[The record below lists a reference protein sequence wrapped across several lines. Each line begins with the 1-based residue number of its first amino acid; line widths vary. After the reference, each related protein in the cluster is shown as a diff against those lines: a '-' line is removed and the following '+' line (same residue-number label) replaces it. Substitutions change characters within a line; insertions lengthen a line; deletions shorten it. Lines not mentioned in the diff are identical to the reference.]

1 MAKLIRATF
10 SHPDEDERIELL
22 GDLAEQY
29 LKEIGRHRAS
39 DCQHPEKELREKTVS
54 GGGIQ
59 CKHQCLVCGAPVG
72 SALKKQ
78 SGLPPWD
85 EAALSQYQDDRVA
98 KRDSILRKYI
108 RLHAEN
114 DARLTEKSRDW
125 QAEYQAYRRTPEW
138 QAKRARVLRRAN
150 GICEG
155 CLDARATVVHHL
167 TYANM
172 GDELFFQLVALCQA
186 CHEKAHPEHHEPMFY
201 DNDYVPCIQCR
212 WGDEGISC
220 GKFEI
225 PAYEALE
232 AGGVCGPDS
241 SAFEGLK

>member
-1 MAKLIRATF
+1 MAKLTRAIIN
-10 SHPDEDERIELL
+10 HPDEDELIELL

-29 LKEIGRHRAS
+29 LREIERHRAS
-39 DCQHPEKELREKTVS
+39 DCQHPKKELREMIVS
-54 GGGIQ
+54 NGGIQ

-85 EAALSQYQDDRVA
+85 GEALSLYQDGRAA

-108 RLHAEN
+108 RLNAEN
-114 DARLTEKSRDW
+114 DAHLTEKSRDW

-138 QAKRARVLRRAN
+138 QVKRARVLRRAD

-155 CLDARATVVHHL
+155 CLDAKATVVHHL

-172 GDELFFQLVALCQA
+172 GDELFFQLVALCQS

-201 DNDYVPCIQCR
+201 DNDYVPCAQCR
-212 WGDEGISC
+212 WGDGGISC
-220 GKFEI
+220 GKFDV

-232 AGGVCGPDS
+232 AGGACGPDA